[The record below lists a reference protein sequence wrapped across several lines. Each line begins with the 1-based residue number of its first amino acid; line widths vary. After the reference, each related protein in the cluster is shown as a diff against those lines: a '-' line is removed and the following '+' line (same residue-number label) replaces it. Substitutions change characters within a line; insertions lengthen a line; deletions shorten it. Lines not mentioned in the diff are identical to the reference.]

1 MPPISQEVTKKQ
13 KYMTKQTLIN
23 IVSKKVHLTKKA
35 VKETIDTFF
44 DESIAYLAKGD
55 KVVISGFGTFYV
67 GKVDDKQVVPF
78 GNETKRQVVKGHKV
92 INFHVGKPL
101 KKKVW

>member
-1 MPPISQEVTKKQ
+1 
-13 KYMTKQTLIN
+13 MTKQTLIG

-35 VKETIDTFF
+35 VKETVDTFF
-44 DESIAYLAKGD
+44 EESITALGKGE

-78 GNETKRQVVKGHKV
+78 GNEGKRQVVKGHKV

>member
-1 MPPISQEVTKKQ
+1 
-13 KYMTKQTLIN
+13 MTKHSLIN

-35 VKETIDTFF
+35 VKETVDSLFF
-44 DESIAYLAKGD
+44 EMIAALGKGE
-55 KVVISGFGTFYV
+55 KVVISGFGTFYI

>member
-1 MPPISQEVTKKQ
+1 
-13 KYMTKQTLIN
+13 MTKHSLIN

-35 VKETIDTFF
+35 VKETVDTFF
-44 DESIAYLAKGD
+44 DEMIASLTKGD
-55 KVVISGFGTFYV
+55 KVVVSGFGTFYI

>member
-1 MPPISQEVTKKQ
+1 
-13 KYMTKQTLIN
+13 MTKQTLIN

-44 DESIAYLAKGD
+44 DESIASLAKGD

-78 GNETKRQVVKGHKV
+78 GNENKRQVVKGHKV

>member
-1 MPPISQEVTKKQ
+1 
-13 KYMTKQTLIN
+13 MTKQTLIN

-35 VKETIDTFF
+35 VKETIDAFF
-44 DESIAYLAKGD
+44 DESIVALTKGE
-55 KVVISGFGTFYV
+55 KVVISGFGTFYI

-78 GNETKRQVVKGHKV
+78 GNESKRQVVKGHKV

>member
-1 MPPISQEVTKKQ
+1 
-13 KYMTKQTLIN
+13 MTKQTLIN

-44 DESIAYLAKGD
+44 EESIASLAKGD
-55 KVVISGFGTFYV
+55 KVVVSGFGTFYI

-78 GNETKRQVVKGHKV
+78 GNENKRQVVKGHKV

>member
-1 MPPISQEVTKKQ
+1 
-13 KYMTKQTLIN
+13 MTKQTLIN

-44 DESIAYLAKGD
+44 EESIASLAKGD
-55 KVVISGFGTFYV
+55 KVVVSGFGTFYV